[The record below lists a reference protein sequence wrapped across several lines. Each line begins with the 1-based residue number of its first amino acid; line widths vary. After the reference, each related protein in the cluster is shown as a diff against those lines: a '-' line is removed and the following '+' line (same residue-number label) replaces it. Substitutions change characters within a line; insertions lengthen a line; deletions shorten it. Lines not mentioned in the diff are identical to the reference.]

1 MKSHSEIKNEYEFD
15 IAELKHLVQFESC
28 KELEIEVYY
37 KYNLQQDNMKL
48 SGYFS
53 KSMKIHIDCIGIL
66 STYVL
71 ENLTLKQAYNIP
83 QY

>member
-37 KYNLQQDNMKL
+37 KYNLQPDIMNL

-53 KSMKIHIDCIGIL
+53 KSVKMDVDCIGIL
-66 STYVL
+66 CT
-71 ENLTLKQAYNIP
+71 
-83 QY
+83 